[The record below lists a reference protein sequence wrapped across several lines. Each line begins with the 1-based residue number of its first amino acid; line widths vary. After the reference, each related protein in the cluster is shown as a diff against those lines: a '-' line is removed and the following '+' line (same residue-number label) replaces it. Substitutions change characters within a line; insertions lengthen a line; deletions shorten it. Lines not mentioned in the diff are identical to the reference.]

1 MVGVTLCC
9 CASLIV
15 VAVLA
20 IVLQAETGVPALEWN
35 DTENVSSS

>member
-1 MVGVTLCC
+1 MVGIALGC

-20 IVLQAETGVPALEWN
+20 IVLQAETGVPVVEWH
-35 DTENVSSS
+35 DAEKVLDS